1 MTVRFLGGSCSVNDL
16 RVTIDD
22 LPRSILSLLC
32 SREGV
37 STIRTTDLSRLT
49 GPDRGT
55 GTGPDRT
62 DL

>member
-1 MTVRFLGGSCSVNDL
+1 MLL
-16 RVTIDD
+16 R
-22 LPRSILSLLC
+22 LLNPPFSLLGQLLHLTLD
-32 SREGV
+32 SLPELLNP
-37 STIRTTDLSRLT
+37 LSSLLGQRLPLPLAYTLT

>member
-1 MTVRFLGGSCSVNDL
+1 VLVSPSKGEAKQSVASGICICCFK
-16 RVTIDD
+16 RVDQAGEHT
-22 LPRSILSLLC
+22 
-32 SREGV
+32 
-37 STIRTTDLSRLT
+37 SRLT